1 MTAGIEA
8 GRSAEPP
15 RSPAIDIAIR
25 LAVVA
30 ALVYFCFQIAH
41 PFVPIL
47 LWAVVFAVMLHPFHK
62 LIQRRLHLSNAWSA
76 TLIGVGASALIL
88 VPMVI
93 AIASLGDSLYHVV
106 TSFRAGEINIA
117 QPPAKLASIPV
128 IGPQLHDVWS
138 QAAIDFKGTIKA
150 HLPQVQKLVAWIG
163 DFVGGLA
170 GAMLAMVASLLTAA
184 IIIAYEKSG
193 TATARALFARVSND
207 AARGEHLRALTVA
220 TIRGVAVG
228 VVGVAFVQAVLLGI
242 GFFVIGLPAAGLWSL
257 AALVLGIFQ
266 VPGLII
272 SIPAIIL
279 VFSSDASTTSA
290 TIFTVWT
297 LVAGLSDNFLKP
309 LLLGRGLEVPMP
321 VILLGVIGGTI
332 ASGLVGLFLG
342 PVLLGVGYV
351 LFLEWLA
358 RPVPALDA

>member
-1 MTAGIEA
+1 MTAA
-8 GRSAEPP
+8 PAPASRPLPP
-15 RSPAIDIAIR
+15 GASAIDVAIR
-25 LAVVA
+25 LALVA
-30 ALVYFCFQIAH
+30 ALVYFCLQIAH
-41 PFVPIL
+41 PFIPIL
-47 LWAVVFAVMLHPFHK
+47 LWAVVFAVMLHPLHR
-62 LIQRRLHLSNAWSA
+62 LIQRHLGLSNAWSA
-76 TLIGVGASALIL
+76 TLIGIVASALIL

-93 AIASLGDSLYHVV
+93 AIGSLGDSLYRIV
-106 TSFRAGEINIA
+106 TSFHAGKIEIT

-128 IGPQLHDVWS
+128 IGPQLHDLWA
-138 QAAIDFKGTIKA
+138 QAAVDFKGTIKS
-150 HLPQVQKLVAWIG
+150 HLPQVQKLVAWLG

-193 TATARALFARVSND
+193 TATARAIFARVTND
-207 AARGEHLRALTVA
+207 AARGEHLRTMTVS

-266 VPGLII
+266 VPGLVI

-279 VFSSDASTTSA
+279 VFSSDASTTNA

-297 LVAGLSDNFLKP
+297 LLAGLSDNFLKP

-351 LFLEWLA
+351 LFVEWLA
-358 RPVPALDA
+358 RPVPAADP